1 MTTKRKNSTKSKS
14 VNPDNSE
21 EKKKVKRAS
30 TKLKKKAGPESKEK
44 SKKTKPKEKEVEV
57 NSKVREIISKS
68 AQKVTTDETAKKES
82 KAFTLDDVRSILSAK
97 SKVSKNENKENVKTE
112 KVKKVSASKSS
123 SKVKK
128 ITTASIDDIL
138 GFGTGVSAVPS
149 KPIRD
154 PNKVPS
160 QWQEYYDQLMNMRA
174 SLKGALG
181 ERSSETIGASARESS
196 GELSLNSSDA
206 GTETFDRDVAL
217 SMVANEQEALNEIED
232 AIDRIFDGTFGVCQ
246 ETNKPIKKNRL
257 KAVPFTRFSLEGQDL
272 FEKRKIREG
281 GISVGAFATIADST
295 LGVED

>member
-112 KVKKVSASKSS
+112 KVKKSLHPNLHQKL
-123 SKVKK
+123 KK
-128 ITTASIDDIL
+128 
-138 GFGTGVSAVPS
+138 
-149 KPIRD
+149 
-154 PNKVPS
+154 
-160 QWQEYYDQLMNMRA
+160 
-174 SLKGALG
+174 
-181 ERSSETIGASARESS
+181 
-196 GELSLNSSDA
+196 
-206 GTETFDRDVAL
+206 
-217 SMVANEQEALNEIED
+217 
-232 AIDRIFDGTFGVCQ
+232 
-246 ETNKPIKKNRL
+246 
-257 KAVPFTRFSLEGQDL
+257 
-272 FEKRKIREG
+272 
-281 GISVGAFATIADST
+281 
-295 LGVED
+295 